1 LPPSIVLEIMKV
13 LEKEI
18 QLRDETRTAE
28 QAKKANARVLGAD
41 EAAQKHHQRSLAL
54 ADSQEDLNDR
64 IDVVVEKI
72 LSLPNS
78 GSFGKEL
85 ALLSRVSEVMA
96 ESTSILSRPDT
107 GPESIACETEIIELL
122 LQTRR
127 IQPKGGGGGG
137 GSTPGGGG
145 GGTTEA
151 SALALVGTGADE
163 NAHIVDRQVGQATGE
178 AGRELPAEFRKG
190 LDAYFN
196 ALEEGR

>member
-1 LPPSIVLEIMKV
+1 MKV

-28 QAKKANARVLGAD
+28 QTKAANAQVLDAD
-41 EAAQKHHQRSLAL
+41 ETAQKHHQRSLAL
-54 ADSQEDLNDR
+54 ADSQEGLNDR

-78 GSFGKEL
+78 DSFGKEL
-85 ALLSRVSEVMA
+85 ALLSRVSELMA
-96 ESTSILSRPDT
+96 EATGILTRPET
-107 GPESIACETEIIELL
+107 GPEAIACETEIIELL

-127 IQPKGGGGGG
+127 IQPKAGGGGG

-163 NAHIVDRQVGQATGE
+163 NAHIAERQVGQATGE
-178 AGRELPAEFRKG
+178 AGRELPAEFRAG